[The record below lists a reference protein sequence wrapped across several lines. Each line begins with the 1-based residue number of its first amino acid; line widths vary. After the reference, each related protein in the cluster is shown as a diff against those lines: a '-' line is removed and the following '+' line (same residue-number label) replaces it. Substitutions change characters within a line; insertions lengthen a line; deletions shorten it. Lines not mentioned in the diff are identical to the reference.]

1 MRAELSHWWRS
12 FLNIVDEARR
22 TALDILRQRYVDE
35 SEHARQFNQHAR
47 QMHYPQFR
55 ETLLH
60 IAAEETEHARL
71 LAKKIVDLGGK
82 LPDVTGERASTQQS
96 SWQHLLK
103 DLNEEGHCA
112 GEWSRYGRWQQTIP
126 TSPSC
131 WSGFPKRKRNI
142 VTNSARCSCAAMH
155 LRDARV
161 VKTPG
166 RDKADSRV
174 THARAKHLYGEPVT
188 KRASIAPNGSSTG
201 TLDEFRVARLRGAFA
216 EAQRSLAS
224 RGSGSPMR

>member
-1 MRAELSHWWRS
+1 MRTELSHWWRS
-12 FLNIVDEARR
+12 FLNIGDEARR

-35 SEHARQFNQHAR
+35 SEHARQFNQHAW

-103 DLNEEGHCA
+103 DLNEEDHCA
-112 GEWSRYGRWQQTIP
+112 GELMEQIWAVA
-126 TSPSC
+126 TSYP
-131 WSGFPKRKRNI
+131 
-142 VTNSARCSCAAMH
+142 
-155 LRDARV
+155 D
-161 VKTPG
+161 
-166 RDKADSRV
+166 
-174 THARAKHLYGEPVT
+174 
-188 KRASIAPNGSSTG
+188 IAELLERISKEEKNHC
-201 TLDEFRVARLRGAFA
+201 DEFREMLMRSDAFA
-216 EAQRSLAS
+216 GSLA
-224 RGSGSPMR
+224 